1 MRLTDEHIE
10 SALREIRLAL
20 LEADVNFQ
28 VVKAFIDR
36 VRDKATDQTVL
47 KSLTPVQQVVKI
59 VRDELLALFGDAQG
73 GLTKDAPT
81 PRVVLL
87 LGLQGSGKTTTSGK
101 LGRWLK
107 KQGKHPLMVSTDVRR
122 PAAIQQLAVVGEQ
135 AEVKVFA
142 PETMDPV
149 ARASGALAEAKAKGF
164 DTVIVDTAGRLHI
177 DDELMDEL
185 QAIKEAVRPSD
196 LLYVADSMT
205 GQDAIKSAGEF
216 NRRVGVTGVVL
227 TKLDGDARGGAAL
240 SVVSVVG
247 VPVAFIGSGETLEDL
262 ELFHPDRIVSRML
275 GMGDVLSLIEK
286 AEQALDEG
294 EAEKLEEKLRKNQFT
309 LDDFK
314 SQLKTIRRMGP
325 LESVLGMIP
334 GMGQMKELAQNKPD
348 EKQLGRVEAIISS
361 MTAEERRNDSIIN
374 GSPPQADCR
383 GQRHFRRGRE
393 PAAEAVH
400 RDAASAQD
408 DRTGWGSGHARHEKH
423 AGHEEHAADGA
434 GHAGFCAGRHGE
446 EAEKGR
452 ALGAHEVTVG
462 FGLSILRLW
471 AQPRAQRSKAER
483 LRPKTRRPETE
494 MLVIRMRRVGT
505 TKKPYF
511 RVVVTEA
518 KSARES
524 SFVENVGTYNP
535 RSKPAKVEIDKERL
549 QHWLKKGAQPSDSVR
564 TLIKKHLTRDLS
576 APVAAPAGADARHSD
591 VGRGGQHARERPG
604 QSCARRRRGRGA
616 CAGRQAGLGEGPRVV
631 APRHDGAGVEDRT
644 GRHGQD
650 HRASGADGGGA
661 ANAGRG
667 YRRASWCSRA
677 VGYTGLT
684 EFPSPKAQRPVTP
697 NCPTPNLGVLG
708 DWELGVIGGWGL
720 GVGS

>member
-1 MRLTDEHIE
+1 LFESLSTRIQGAFTSLRGEVRLTPEHIE

-36 VRDKATDQTVL
+36 VRDKATEQTVL

-59 VRDELLALFGDAQG
+59 VRDELLALFGDAEG
-73 GLTKDAPT
+73 GLKKDAPT

-101 LGRWLK
+101 LGLWLK

-122 PAAIQQLAVVGEQ
+122 PAAIQQLTVVGEK

-149 ARASGALAEAKAKGF
+149 ARASRALAEAKALGF

-185 QAIKEAVRPSD
+185 QAIKDAVQPSD

-286 AEQALDEG
+286 AEAALDEG

-309 LDDFK
+309 LDDFR
-314 SQLKTIRRMGP
+314 SQLKTIKRMGP

-334 GMGQMKELAQNKPD
+334 GMGQIKELAQNKPD

-361 MTAEERRNDSIIN
+361 MTAAERANDSIIN
-374 GSPPQADCR
+374 GS
-383 GQRHFRRGRE
+383 RRKRI
-393 PAAEAVH
+393 AA
-400 RDAASAQD
+400 
-408 DRTGWGSGHARHEKH
+408 GSGTSVE
-423 AGHEEHAADGA
+423 D
-434 GHAGFCAGRHGE
+434 
-446 EAEKGR
+446 
-452 ALGAHEVTVG
+452 VN
-462 FGLSILRLW
+462 RLLK
-471 AQPRAQRSKAER
+471 QF
-483 LRPKTRRPETE
+483 TE
-494 MLVIRMRRVGT
+494 MRRVIKMIGQGGIGAARHMKNLPKMAPGT
-505 TKKPYF
+505 QGFAPGGTGKK
-511 RVVVTEA
+511 R
-518 KSARES
+518 
-524 SFVENVGTYNP
+524 
-535 RSKPAKVEIDKERL
+535 
-549 QHWLKKGAQPSDSVR
+549 KKGGPWG
-564 TLIKKHLTRDLS
+564 LIK
-576 APVAAPAGADARHSD
+576 
-591 VGRGGQHARERPG
+591 
-604 QSCARRRRGRGA
+604 
-616 CAGRQAGLGEGPRVV
+616 
-631 APRHDGAGVEDRT
+631 
-644 GRHGQD
+644 
-650 HRASGADGGGA
+650 
-661 ANAGRG
+661 
-667 YRRASWCSRA
+667 SR
-677 VGYTGLT
+677 
-684 EFPSPKAQRPVTP
+684 
-697 NCPTPNLGVLG
+697 
-708 DWELGVIGGWGL
+708 
-720 GVGS
+720 